1 MSSHPNRFEISL
13 CQPRP
18 PLPRGDPSSTR
29 PIKGVCA
36 RVCGLLGRGQTRGRA
51 FREGEGCMWDSAR
64 MMLNAQKCNCI
75 VERKNPPRD
84 VDGTIMGP
92 IIILSTP
99 QGQAFLSPYSPCHPT
114 CLSGSPCF
122 LSLSRTHTYRI
133 ARACMHA
140 IRTYVS
146 RTISTV
152 QFPLFLSMSP
162 VRFEVVVAPTHPLL
176 IPGYGFWPN

>member
-36 RVCGLLGRGQTRGRA
+36 RACGLLGRGQTRGRA

-122 LSLSRTHTYRI
+122 LSLSLARTHIQYV
-133 ARACMHA
+133 
-140 IRTYVS
+140 RTY
-146 RTISTV
+146 
-152 QFPLFLSMSP
+152 L
-162 VRFEVVVAPTHPLL
+162 VRFPPSSFLFFSRCLRPGSRLL
-176 IPGYGFWPN
+176 LPPHTPC

>member
-1 MSSHPNRFEISL
+1 MGGRGSERQRENPRPPYLRRSMSQWPWQTKLRTSYAGRIIAGDPFFRFSRTMMSSHPNRFEISL

-99 QGQAFLSPYSPCHPT
+99 QG
-114 CLSGSPCF
+114 
-122 LSLSRTHTYRI
+122 
-133 ARACMHA
+133 
-140 IRTYVS
+140 
-146 RTISTV
+146 
-152 QFPLFLSMSP
+152 
-162 VRFEVVVAPTHPLL
+162 
-176 IPGYGFWPN
+176 